1 MSCDVTTGK
10 NVWKQIGDEID
21 SFHAGVARADAAS
34 SSVDGHAENRDGL
47 LYKDNDY
54 PERNY
59 QSAHTGNTL
68 FFLECPWPQ
77 PGCRCFCFPWIG
89 GCVLSL

>member
-34 SSVDGHAENRDGL
+34 SSVDGHVENHDVL
-47 LYKDNDY
+47 LYKDNY
-54 PERNY
+54 YLEHSS
-59 QSAHTGNTL
+59 QSSPIENTL
-68 FFLECPWPQ
+68 AF
-77 PGCRCFCFPWIG
+77 
-89 GCVLSL
+89 